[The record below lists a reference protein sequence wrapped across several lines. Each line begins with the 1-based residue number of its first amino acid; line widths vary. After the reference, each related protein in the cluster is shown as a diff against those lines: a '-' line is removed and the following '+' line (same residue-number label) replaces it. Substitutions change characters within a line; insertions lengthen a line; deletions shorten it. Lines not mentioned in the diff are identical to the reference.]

1 MFTVRY
7 LNWCTVIWNI
17 FIQERCFIGSSSYA
31 KKHFRRLSYNT
42 LLHWRIILAAFF
54 MLEFHKF
61 IAKFILQVFVCS
73 CWYVFSVIFCIISN
87 VRVLSTEKTCVLVL
101 CLKLLY
107 THIDTVLT
115 NSVFSIRNVANF
127 NETRIQQN
135 NVRCVF
141 RTLSNTYDGVFLQ
154 KWLAAFSR

>member
-31 KKHFRRLSYNT
+31 KKHFRQLLYNT
-42 LLHWRIILAAFF
+42 LLHWRIILGAFF

-61 IAKFILQVFVCS
+61 IAKFIPQVFACS

-87 VRVLSTEKTCVLVL
+87 VRVLSTEKTCVLIL

-107 THIDTVLT
+107 THIVQ
-115 NSVFSIRNVANF
+115 FW
-127 NETRIQQN
+127 RI
-135 NVRCVF
+135 
-141 RTLSNTYDGVFLQ
+141 LSSPSGTWQILM
-154 KWLAAFSR
+154 KREFSRTTSDAYLGPCQTPMMEFFCKND